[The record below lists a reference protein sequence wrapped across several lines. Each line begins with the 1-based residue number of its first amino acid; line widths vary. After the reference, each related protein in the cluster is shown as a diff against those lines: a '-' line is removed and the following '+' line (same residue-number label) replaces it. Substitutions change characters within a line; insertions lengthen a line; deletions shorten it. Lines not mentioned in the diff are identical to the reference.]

1 MSSSRDLEV
10 PMTQNETFSFSFK
23 YRNIVFSWFY
33 LIWFILAGQLRRSSL
48 TLWVSTIL
56 SGVVVLWVSI
66 ETQRDRWDL
75 RQRRISRAGPT
86 YGQILDRAIM
96 EQAYVVLSAQFPAG
110 TAGATIILTPSI
122 LLRLNSIQSQM
133 GFMYYS
139 YWIMYGVYLGFLM
152 PLLILSCVNTL
163 IDPENDAWVW
173 LWSRPLPRSSIYLAQ
188 WVGTLPWIFLLNFGV
203 LTALALAGGIYGRK
217 SLFLYS
223 PSIALGIF
231 ALASLFHFFH
241 ILFRR
246 PVVIGL
252 IYVFFFESLVGNLPG
267 SIRLLSL
274 TFHIRSLMYSA
285 AQAEGYQVEL
295 LLFPE
300 ATSADTA
307 AGVLLSATVLLT
319 FLGAWLSSYRERKEI
334 I

>member
-1 MSSSRDLEV
+1 
-10 PMTQNETFSFSFK
+10 
-23 YRNIVFSWFY
+23 
-33 LIWFILAGQLRRSSL
+33 
-48 TLWVSTIL
+48 
-56 SGVVVLWVSI
+56 
-66 ETQRDRWDL
+66 
-75 RQRRISRAGPT
+75 
-86 YGQILDRAIM
+86 
-96 EQAYVVLSAQFPAG
+96 
-110 TAGATIILTPSI
+110 
-122 LLRLNSIQSQM
+122 
-133 GFMYYS
+133 
-139 YWIMYGVYLGFLM
+139 
-152 PLLILSCVNTL
+152 
-163 IDPENDAWVW
+163 
-173 LWSRPLPRSSIYLAQ
+173 
-188 WVGTLPWIFLLNFGV
+188 LPWIFLLNFSV
-203 LTALALAGGIYGRK
+203 LAALALAGGIYGQK

-223 PSIALGIF
+223 PSIMLGIF

-267 SIRLLSL
+267 SVKLLSL

-319 FLGAWLSSYRERKEI
+319 LLGAWLSSYRERREI

>member
-1 MSSSRDLEV
+1 MAQSKFFSSV
-10 PMTQNETFSFSFK
+10 PN
-23 YRNIVFSWFY
+23 YGNVVASWFY
-33 LIWFILAGQLRRSSL
+33 LVWFILGGRLRRSSL

-56 SGVVVLWVSI
+56 SGIVVLWVSL
-66 ETQRDRWDL
+66 ETQRERWDL
-75 RQRRISRAGPT
+75 RQRRISREGPT
-86 YGQILDRAIM
+86 YGQLIDLAIM
-96 EQAYVVLSAQFPAG
+96 EQAYVVLSAQSLAGITPA
-110 TAGATIILTPSI
+110 TTLLVPSTY
-122 LLRLNSIQSQM
+122 LRLNHVQSQW

-152 PLLILSCVNTL
+152 PLLTLSCVNTL
-163 IDPENDAWVW
+163 IDSENDAWVW
-173 LWSRPLPRSSIYLAQ
+173 LWSRPLPSGAVYIAQ
-188 WVGTLPWIFLLNFGV
+188 WVGTLPWVFLLNFGV
-203 LTALALAGGIYGRK
+203 LIALAVAGGTYGCK

-223 PSIALGIF
+223 QSIMLGIF

-267 SIRLLSL
+267 SIKLLSL

-285 AQAEGYQVEL
+285 AQAEGCHVEL

-300 ATSADTA
+300 SASVDTA
-307 AGVLLSATVLLT
+307 TGVLLSATVLLT
-319 FLGAWLSSYRERKEI
+319 LMGAWLSSRRER
-334 I
+334 

>member
-1 MSSSRDLEV
+1 MLQDNTV
-10 PMTQNETFSFSFK
+10 SFTFK
-23 YRNIVFSWFY
+23 YRNIVLSWFY
-33 LIWFILAGQLRRSSL
+33 LIWFILAGQLRRNSL

-75 RQRRISRAGPT
+75 RQRRIARAGPT

-96 EQAYVVLSAQFPAG
+96 EQAYAVLSSQFPAG
-110 TAGATIILTPSI
+110 TAGAVPLLIPST
-122 LLRLNSIQSQM
+122 LLRLNQIQSHL
-133 GFMYYS
+133 GFMHYS

-152 PLLILSCVNTL
+152 PLLTLSCVNTL

-188 WVGTLPWIFLLNFGV
+188 WIGTLPWIFLLNFGV
-203 LTALALAGGIYGRK
+203 LTALALAGGTYGRR

-223 PSIALGIF
+223 LSIMLGIF

-267 SIRLLSL
+267 SVKLLSL
-274 TFHIRSLMYSA
+274 TFHIRSLMYRA

-300 ATSADTA
+300 AATWEA
-307 AGVLLSATVLLT
+307 AVGFLLFVTVLLT
-319 FLGAWLSSYRERKEI
+319 LLGAWLSSYRERREI